1 MIFNYRAFARE
12 GGVSEGQI
20 EAESRSAAVEAL
32 AKNGLKAVSISEAK
46 ASLKTG
52 SAKKSKNGG
61 GEKTALALF
70 KKLLQLCGNGSM
82 PVSDAL
88 KSLSARSLDPK
99 IKSLSKTLYKDL
111 SEGRL
116 LASALEQFPNTFDK
130 CICRLV
136 EAGEATAN
144 LPFVFK
150 NVIKYLEDRRA
161 LRKTIV
167 SALAY
172 PVFLCLMAT
181 AVVLLFMFFM
191 LPKIKSMM
199 ANMGA
204 EENFPIMLMD
214 FIGKTLAG
222 AAPAAAVIAVV
233 AAVAVKLYRRSKNG
247 RLETD
252 RLVLKIPV
260 LARLALDAETAR
272 FASLC
277 SALLASGV
285 NSSDV
290 FGMAEKSIKNEALR
304 ARFRLFRTAVN
315 DGAPVPAALQKY
327 RILPDEDIDIISVG
341 EKTGSL
347 VQGFGEI
354 AQTRAENLERGI
366 KFYTGMLGAIA
377 LGGAFI
383 LVFIFATGIIL
394 SILGL
399 SQSIAG

>member
-1 MIFNYRAFARE
+1 MIFTYKAIAAG
-12 GGVSEGQI
+12 GGVENGEL
-20 EAESRSAAVEAL
+20 EADNKGGAARAL
-32 AKNGLKAVSISEAK
+32 AQKGLKPVFIAEKNSGAG
-46 ASLKTG
+46 ANNGKT
-52 SAKKSKNGG
+52 KRGG

-70 KKLLQLCGNGSM
+70 KKLLQLCGSGSM

-99 IKSLSKTLYKDL
+99 IKALSKTLYKDL

-116 LASALEQFPNTFDK
+116 LAAALEQFPDTFDK

-150 NVIKYLEDRRA
+150 NIIKYIEDRQN
-161 LRKTIV
+161 LRKTIL

-172 PVFLCLMAT
+172 PVFLCLMACT
-181 AVVLLFMFFM
+181 VVLLFLFFM

-204 EENFPIMLMD
+204 EENFPIMLME
-214 FIGKTLAG
+214 FIGKTLTG
-222 AAPAAAVIAVV
+222 ATPALAAIAVIA
-233 AAVAVKLYRRSKNG
+233 ALFLKFYRRTKRG
-247 RLETD
+247 RLESD
-252 RLVLKIPV
+252 RLLMKTPIIAGLV
-260 LARLALDAETAR
+260 ADAEIAR

-285 NSSDV
+285 NSSDA
-290 FGMAEKSIKNEALR
+290 FNMAEKSIKNEALR
-304 ARFRLFRTAVN
+304 ERFRLFRTAVN
-315 DGAPVPAALQKY
+315 DGAAISTAMQKY
-327 RILPDEDIDIISVG
+327 KILPGEDIDIVSVG

-354 AQTRAENLERGI
+354 ANMRSENLERGI
-366 KFYTGMLGAIA
+366 KFYTGALGALA

-383 LVFIFATGIIL
+383 LVFIFAMGIIL